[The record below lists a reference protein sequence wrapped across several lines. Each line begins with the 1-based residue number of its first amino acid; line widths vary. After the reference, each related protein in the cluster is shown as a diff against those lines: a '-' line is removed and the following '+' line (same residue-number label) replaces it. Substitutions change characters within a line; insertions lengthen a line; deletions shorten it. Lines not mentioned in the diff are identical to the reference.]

1 MCNSRHRYIRNTP
14 SDTEMHAEHQLR
26 ADRNT
31 QPAKKNIS
39 NHAKLGRMKE
49 LGGKTGVSVGLDL
62 CSVGRRTEAGI

>member
-1 MCNSRHRYIRNTP
+1 MDVEDISLHGSIRNTP

-31 QPAKKNIS
+31 QPAKKNIW

-49 LGGKTGVSVGLDL
+49 LGGDR
-62 CSVGRRTEAGI
+62 SVGRTGPALVRWGN